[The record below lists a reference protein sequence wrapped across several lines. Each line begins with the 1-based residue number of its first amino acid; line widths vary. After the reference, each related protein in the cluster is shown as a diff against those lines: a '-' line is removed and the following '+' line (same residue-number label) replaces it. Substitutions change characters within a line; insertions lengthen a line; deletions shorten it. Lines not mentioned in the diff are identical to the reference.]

1 MPDHLRW
8 DPGASLLTRC
18 IARRDG
24 QRGIWL
30 EMGLVGLQV
39 CSLGGIGEPANPP
52 KLLETLRFL
61 V

>member
-24 QRGIWL
+24 QRAVGL
-30 EMGLVGLQV
+30 EMGLVGIQV
-39 CSLGGIGEPANPP
+39 CSLQGIGEHANPP
-52 KLLETLRFL
+52 KLFETLRFL